1 MLDAGTNLGPYRIVA
16 LLGAGGMGEVYRAVD
31 TRLHREVAVKVISED
46 LAGDPLAL
54 ERFQREARVVATL
67 SHPSILALYDIGAL
81 GDVRFAVTELL
92 EGGTLRSRLECGPV
106 PWPEVIDIGIAIAE
120 GLAAA
125 HDKGIVHRDL
135 KPENLFVTRD
145 GRVKILDFGLARVTP
160 PPLLS
165 PMDRTQTHWPVAT
178 RWGTIQGTI
187 GYMAPEQARG
197 QEVDARSDLFA
208 LGCVLYELISGR
220 RAFRGDTPADTLAQV
235 LTRSP
240 EPLSDSVASIPTELN
255 RIIVCCLETDPE
267 KRHTSARKL
276 VTALKSL
283 PRDGARDAAGA
294 PRPRSIRRRRPRSW
308 IVPAVVVLIIL
319 AIIWT
324 FWGRLAGRR
333 GHRSLAVLPFT
344 DSAGTAGYLADGVPD
359 SLINSLWRVRS
370 LSVPPWA
377 TASRFRPEK
386 VGDWRKVGEELGVDT
401 VLTGSIRKDG
411 KQLSLSYELID
422 ISGPRPARVLWRD
435 GYNCAENDLPT
446 RLPKTA
452 LTIVEALEVPLTDE
466 DRKNLA
472 KRPTEEPEAYRLYA
486 LGRREWNRFD
496 KDGDLRSIDY
506 YKQAIAVDPAFAL
519 AYAGIADSYL
529 MIGLNNGPPRDYMEK
544 GKDWALRAIE
554 LDKELVE
561 PHVSLASFYLFY
573 TWDWDAARSELD
585 KALAQKQDF
594 AEAHHYK
601 GHYYEAT
608 CRLDLAER
616 EMRRAVELD
625 PGSPINRHELGWTL
639 LLQRRYPEALE
650 EFRRTSNADPTF
662 LLARESLA
670 ILFALLGDH
679 AQALVEAHALR
690 ERAHGWLD
698 ADAILAYVLATGHPT
713 ENAREKLAKLERLP
727 KDSYVTPYQVAAA
740 AVALGDNDR
749 AARWLECAIE
759 QRDGYLIW
767 LASDPRFDGF
777 RSDPRYRRFVS
788 RVGLPALS
796 GRSVDKGRPS
806 GS

>member
-1 MLDAGTNLGPYRIVA
+1 MLAAGTDLGPYRIVA
-16 LLGAGGMGEVYRAVD
+16 LLGAGGMGEVYRAED
-31 TRLHREVAVKVISED
+31 TRLNREVAVKVISED

-67 SHPSILALYDIGAL
+67 SHPSILALYDIGTW
-81 GDVRFAVTELL
+81 GDVSFTVTELL
-92 EGGTLRSRLECGPV
+92 EGVTLRSRLERGPV
-106 PWPEVIDIGIAIAE
+106 PCPELIDIGIAIAE
-120 GLAAA
+120 GLVAA

-160 PPLLS
+160 PPLLTPS
-165 PMDRTQTHWPVAT
+165 DRTQTHWPVAT

-208 LGCVLYELISGR
+208 LGCVLYELASGR
-220 RAFRGDTPADTLAQV
+220 RAFQGDTPADILSQI

-240 EPLSDSVASIPTELN
+240 EPLSDSVASIPAELS
-255 RIIVCCLETDPE
+255 RIVGRCLETDRENRYP
-267 KRHTSARKL
+267 SAQGL

-283 PRDGARDAAGA
+283 PRDASGAA
-294 PRPRSIRRRRPRSW
+294 RPLIRGRRSRLWVAR
-308 IVPAVVVLIIL
+308 AVVVLVIL
-319 AIIWT
+319 AIIGT
-324 FWGRLAGRR
+324 LWGLLAGRH
-333 GHRSLAVLPFT
+333 GHRSLAVLPFA

-359 SLINSLWRVRS
+359 SLVNSLWRVRS

-386 VGDWRKVGEELGVDT
+386 VGDLRKVGEELGVDT
-401 VLTGSIRKDG
+401 VLTGSIRKAG
-411 KQLSLSYELID
+411 KLLSLSYELID
-422 ISGPRPARVLWRD
+422 ISGPRPPRVLWRD
-435 GYNCAENDLPT
+435 GYNCTENDLPS
-446 RLPKTA
+446 RLPETA
-452 LTIVEALEVPLTDE
+452 LAIVEALEVTLTDE

-472 KRPTEEPEAYRLYA
+472 KRMTEQPEAYRLYTV
-486 LGRREWNRFD
+486 GRREWNRFD
-496 KDGDLRSIDY
+496 KGGYLRSIDY

-529 MIGLNNGPPRDYMEK
+529 LLGLNNGPPRDYMEK
-544 GKDWALRAIE
+544 GKDWAVRAIE

-561 PHVSLASFYLFY
+561 PHVSLAIYHLFY
-573 TWDWDAARSELD
+573 TWDWGAAGSELD
-585 KALAQKQDF
+585 KALAQKRDF

-608 CRLDLAER
+608 GRLDLAER
-616 EMRRAVELD
+616 ELRRAVELD
-625 PGSPINRHELGWTL
+625 PGSPINRHELGWNL

-650 EFRRTSNADPTF
+650 ELRRTSDADPTF

-670 ILFALLGDH
+670 ILFALRGDH

-690 ERAHGWLD
+690 ERAQGWLD
-698 ADAILAYVLATGHPT
+698 ADAILAYVLATGDPT
-713 ENAREKLAKLERLP
+713 EKAREQLAELERLS

-740 AVALGDNDR
+740 AVATGDNDR
-749 AARWLECAIE
+749 AARWLNRAVE

-777 RSDPRYRRFVS
+777 RSDPRYGVVLTS
-788 RVGLPALS
+788 IGLP
-796 GRSVDKGRPS
+796 VPS
-806 GS
+806 RGFAARTPGTKRNDP